1 MARYFIIK
9 IILKNTQNTLDG
21 GIHCDNVNLMNEFI
35 PHVLARLKER
45 YPGSPWTFGDLH
57 EIESAIRAGQVVF
70 SAAADPGYRVYCV
83 NYGHR
88 EPLLLLVET
97 NHGRLITALPAEAR
111 PRWAGRAY
119 LQQTTTKS
127 TQGLTGQKGTTHYV
141 A

>member
-1 MARYFIIK
+1 M
-9 IILKNTQNTLDG
+9 KNEN
-21 GIHCDNVNLMNEFI
+21 
-35 PHVLARLKER
+35 PHVLERLQER
-45 YPGSPWTFGDLH
+45 YPGSPWCFEDLH
-57 EIESAIRAGQVVF
+57 QIEEAIRDNQVVF
-70 SAAADPGYRVYCV
+70 SAEADPGHRVVCV
-83 NYGHR
+83 RYGHP
-88 EPLLLLVET
+88 EPLLFVVET